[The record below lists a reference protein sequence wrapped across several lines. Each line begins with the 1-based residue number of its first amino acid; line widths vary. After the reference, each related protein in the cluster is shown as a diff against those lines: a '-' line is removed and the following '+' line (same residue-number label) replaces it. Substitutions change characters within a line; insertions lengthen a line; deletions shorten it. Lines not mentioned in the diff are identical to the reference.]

1 MSKDGS
7 EKKNL
12 VKKLVGLN
20 ELWNRVKNTRESTI
34 DDHVDRLSQ
43 KLIETA
49 AAKPELEQKLIAAR
63 KLAEV
68 TNQMQALPKGYSA
81 SDCIQ
86 LLRKAMTKAHGKK
99 AIAVERL
106 AKLQVLHAQLIDDYT
121 TTTHRQS
128 ATVAEA
134 INDASDE
141 LHAASVHLFHH
152 RPEEALKMADVA
164 WLHIQFGRQVFDAET
179 IEHLLGESDYLELCE
194 MQVPIEKV
202 IQRHFSELEGELAK
216 FRDSLQE
223 SKAC

>member
-1 MSKDGS
+1 MAKDRS
-7 EKKNL
+7 EKESL
-12 VKKLVGLN
+12 VQKLIGLN
-20 ELWNRVKNTRESTI
+20 DLWGKVKGARDSSI
-34 DDHVDRLSQ
+34 DEQIDRLSQ
-43 KLIETA
+43 KLKESA
-49 AAKPELEQKLIAAR
+49 ASQPELEQKLIAAK

-68 TNQMQALPKGYSA
+68 TNQMQALPKGLSA
-81 SDCIQ
+81 GDCIHR
-86 LLRKAMTKAHGKK
+86 LRAVMTKAHGKK

-128 ATVAEA
+128 PIVAEA
-134 INDASDE
+134 INEASDE

-202 IQRHFSELEGELAK
+202 IQRHFNELEGELAK
-216 FRDSLQE
+216 FRESLKE
-223 SKAC
+223 SKAS

>member
-1 MSKDGS
+1 
-7 EKKNL
+7 
-12 VKKLVGLN
+12 
-20 ELWNRVKNTRESTI
+20 
-34 DDHVDRLSQ
+34 
-43 KLIETA
+43 
-49 AAKPELEQKLIAAR
+49 
-63 KLAEV
+63 
-68 TNQMQALPKGYSA
+68 
-81 SDCIQ
+81 
-86 LLRKAMTKAHGKK
+86 MTKAHGKK

-128 ATVAEA
+128 PVVAEA

-152 RPEEALKMADVA
+152 RPEDALKMADVA

-202 IQRHFSELEGELAK
+202 IQRHFTELEGELAR
-216 FRDSLQE
+216 FRESLTD
-223 SKAC
+223 SKAS